1 MHLFRSDTALS
12 DLETGTKFNAEPSA
26 FLGNKQEGVWSGKVP
41 SEHKGEEKIVWHSS
55 TRSYE
60 RLLKIIQRLFLLV
73 AAREMNAKQM
83 TLNIMCKY
91 CLYILIFLEKF
102 GVV

>member
-1 MHLFRSDTALS
+1 MLSLQLF
-12 DLETGTKFNAEPSA
+12 LEINKKVFEVEKYLQNTK
-26 FLGNKQEGVWSGKVP
+26 
-41 SEHKGEEKIVWHSS
+41 EKKKSCGIHPVF
-55 TRSYE
+55 RYE

-91 CLYILIFLEKF
+91 WLYILIFLEKF